1 VSHWKATLVVGGL
14 AVAGCGGSSSG
25 FPEYRP
31 QDYPP
36 IKTTLLNAPFELVPG
51 AATALDLDVPEAGDL
66 FATVDWTSPANNV
79 VAAFSSQ
86 SCANVNLALAGSC
99 QQGVHATSPSL
110 CPAKPRIVTANVTA
124 GGRVRLYVANAGT
137 SFESGRVQI
146 TLCRD
151 APGCGAAFA
160 CAQCS
165 GEKDR
170 IESCR

>member
-1 VSHWKATLVVGGL
+1 VSPWKAALAVAGL
-14 AVAGCGGSSSG
+14 AVAGCGGSSG

-36 IKTTLLNAPFELVPG
+36 LKTTLLNSPFELVPG
-51 AATALDLDVPEAGDL
+51 AAAAFDLEVPESGDL
-66 FATVDWTSPANNV
+66 FATVDWTNPANNV
-79 VAAFSSQ
+79 VAVFSSQ
-86 SCANVNLALAGSC
+86 RCASVNLALAGSC
-99 QQGVHATSPSL
+99 AEGISVATPSL
-110 CPAKPRIVTANVTA
+110 CPAKPRIVTASVTT

-151 APGCGAAFA
+151 APGCGAAAA
-160 CAQCS
+160 CAQCLV
-165 GEKDR
+165 EKMR